1 MARGSSRSWPLET
14 SGETRTRASVAMLN
28 KVPEI
33 TVYFWVI
40 KVLCTTVGE
49 TFADYLNDNL
59 GLGLT
64 KHHATSWARVLIVA
78 LVFQFRARK
87 YVPGIYWLGGRADQ
101 RRRHP
106 DQRQPGRQLRRRAG
120 DDDDRLQRSP

>member
-1 MARGSSRSWPLET
+1 MTGTPTL
-14 SGETRTRASVAMLN
+14 RTMLN

-49 TFADYLNDNL
+49 TAADYLSDNV

-64 KHHATSWARVLIVA
+64 NTTWVMSAVLVLA
-78 LVFQFRARK
+78 LVCSSGCGATC
-87 YVPGIYWLGGRADQ
+87 
-101 RRRHP
+101 
-106 DQRQPGRQLRRRAG
+106 
-120 DDDDRLQRSP
+120 RSSTGSPSC

>member
-1 MARGSSRSWPLET
+1 
-14 SGETRTRASVAMLN
+14 MLN

-49 TFADYLNDNL
+49 TFADNLNENL

-64 KHHATSWARVLIVA
+64 NTQLRHGA
-78 LVFQFRARK
+78 LLLDRARFP
-87 YVPGIYWLGGRADQ
+87 VPVADVRA
-101 RRRHP
+101 RRSTGWRW
-106 DQRQPGRQLRRRAG
+106 
-120 DDDDRLQRSP
+120 S